1 MKRCLR
7 TETQN
12 MTKYINTIY
21 SVQRRLWSDRAAPDV
36 SSKLL
41 LSRKYLS
48 DRKLRL
54 RNKLFTTWWWVQ
66 AAECN
71 KTNKHSFMFQIRKKT
86 QELIRNKRA
95 ITLKYKTIHQTS
107 WNQNCRNWRRTEL
120 QMFWC
125 FWGHSWL
132 RSPVR
137 VKNNNNV

>member
-12 MTKYINTIY
+12 MTKYINTIN

-54 RNKLFTTWWWVQ
+54 RNKLFTTRWWVQ

-71 KTNKHSFMFQIRKKT
+71 KTNKHSFMFQIRNKT

-107 WNQNCRNWRRTEL
+107 WNQNCRTEEERSSR
-120 QMFWC
+120 C
-125 FWGHSWL
+125 FDVFEVTRGYGV
-132 RSPVR
+132 RSG
-137 VKNNNNV
+137 